1 MPLKFRDN
9 SINIVAY
16 HYVREIKKSNFPNLK
31 GIELNLFK
39 KQLKFFKKN
48 FSMISAEEL
57 NYLLSNKTKSNFKKP
72 LMLLTFDDGYLDHF
86 KYVLPLLSKEKI
98 SGCFYPPIQ
107 IFKKKI
113 LKVNKLQ
120 FILSVI
126 NDKKELI
133 KKIINF
139 LKKKKIKINFL
150 NKKRLHNHRIPE
162 YDDNETIL
170 IKKILYKE
178 TTENISNDICDT
190 LFKKYIK
197 TDQSKFS
204 KNLYMSISNLKE
216 LENNNMHIGSHGTNH
231 IMFNNLSDPK
241 QKNEILKSLIFF
253 KNNNID
259 IANIS
264 LCYPWGSYNKNSKKI
279 LKN

>member
-1 MPLKFRDN
+1 M
-9 SINIVAY
+9 
-16 HYVREIKKSNFPNLK
+16 
-31 GIELNLFK
+31 
-39 KQLKFFKKN
+39 
-48 FSMISAEEL
+48 
-57 NYLLSNKTKSNFKKP
+57 
-72 LMLLTFDDGYLDHF
+72 
-86 KYVLPLLSKEKI
+86 
-98 SGCFYPPIQ
+98 
-107 IFKKKI
+107 FKKK
-113 LKVNKLQ
+113 KNKL
-120 FILSVI
+120 
-126 NDKKELI
+126 
-133 KKIINF
+133 
-139 LKKKKIKINFL
+139 L

-241 QKNEILKSLIFF
+241 QKNEITKSLIF
-253 KNNNID
+253 
-259 IANIS
+259 
-264 LCYPWGSYNKNSKKI
+264 
-279 LKN
+279 LKTTI